1 MKVLW
6 NKILAFAKG
15 YGTIMV
21 VVTVIATVSI
31 KYDRHVVS
39 LDTVINNQ
47 DYQNDMLD
55 KIEMRVNRIE
65 NTQLHMSEDI
75 SKLGDNVE
83 TVGNAVKVT
92 QQTVLNYISKDN
104 TITKEDLLEYMKTF
118 EFELKKNSPSLS
130 QGGTP

>member
-1 MKVLW
+1 
-6 NKILAFAKG
+6 
-15 YGTIMV
+15 MV

-47 DYQNDMLD
+47 DYQNDMLS

-65 NTQLHMSEDI
+65 NTQLHMIEDI

-83 TVGNAVKVT
+83 TVGKAVKVT

-104 TITKEDLLEYMKTF
+104 SVTKEDLLEYMKIF
-118 EFELKKNSPSLS
+118 EFELKKNSLSLS